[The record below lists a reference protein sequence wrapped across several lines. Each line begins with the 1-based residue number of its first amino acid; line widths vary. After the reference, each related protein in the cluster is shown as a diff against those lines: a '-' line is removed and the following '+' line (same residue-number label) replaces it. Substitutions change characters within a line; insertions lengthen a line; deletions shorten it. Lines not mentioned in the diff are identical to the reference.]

1 MLRPPPTFSHLFSSV
16 RDVSQEPSR
25 TTALHLAHCSLLSHA
40 SEHRA
45 ASASHS
51 SEETRTFFFLIFIFY
66 PNSSFPDWSDGDA
79 SVAVALIFHAQKVPF
94 VIQVHGRVTLF
105 PIKMVLN
112 ECLMTEHGVSPASET
127 ANEAGRLRQTHL
139 PACRRARPG
148 RGEALPPGSPQ
159 MRRSPRRLRKVSF

>member
-1 MLRPPPTFSHLFSSV
+1 MSPRNLPEQPPCTLHIAHSCPTPASTGQHRPHAPLRKRRTF
-16 RDVSQEPSR
+16 
-25 TTALHLAHCSLLSHA
+25 
-40 SEHRA
+40 
-45 ASASHS
+45 
-51 SEETRTFFFLIFIFY
+51 FFFLIFIFY

-148 RGEALPPGSPQ
+148 RGGALPPGSPQ
-159 MRRSPRRLRKVSF
+159 MCRSPRWLRKVSF